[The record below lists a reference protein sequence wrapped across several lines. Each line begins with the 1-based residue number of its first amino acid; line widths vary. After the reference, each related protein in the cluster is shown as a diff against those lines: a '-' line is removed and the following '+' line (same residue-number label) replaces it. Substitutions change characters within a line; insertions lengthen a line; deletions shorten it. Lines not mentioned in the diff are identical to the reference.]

1 MSTSEE
7 VLEYRPSRTAAVVLG
22 TVFVTTGVVL
32 AVLGALLTESD
43 VSGMDGLQRLLFSV
57 VSVRWF
63 SWAMAAVFAALGV
76 RIVARGFRA
85 APALILEAAGL
96 TLGGEER
103 TPWDH
108 VDEIRTLPKPP
119 VLQLRLGDRVVSL
132 SSFDLGDDPAAVA
145 ERMAQLRTRSP
156 APE

>member
-22 TVFVTTGVVL
+22 TVFIATGIVL
-32 AVLGALLTESD
+32 AILGALLTESD

-85 APALILEAAGL
+85 APALALEAAGF

-103 TPWDH
+103 IPWDH

-119 VLQLRLGDRVVSL
+119 VLRLRLGDRVVSL
-132 SSFDLGDDPAAVA
+132 SSFDLGADPAAVA
-145 ERMAQLRTRSP
+145 GRMAELRTRSP